1 MADAWWKSGPTTHT
15 LTLEDLIAAYRAEG
29 ERQQERTAR
38 RIEAMREW
46 NASIPDHLRDD
57 PDVRLA
63 GVHVQY
69 GAPMHPDLYR
79 RVVAKV
85 EG

>member
-1 MADAWWKSGPTTHT
+1 
-15 LTLEDLIAAYRAEG
+15 
-29 ERQQERTAR
+29 
-38 RIEAMREW
+38 MREW